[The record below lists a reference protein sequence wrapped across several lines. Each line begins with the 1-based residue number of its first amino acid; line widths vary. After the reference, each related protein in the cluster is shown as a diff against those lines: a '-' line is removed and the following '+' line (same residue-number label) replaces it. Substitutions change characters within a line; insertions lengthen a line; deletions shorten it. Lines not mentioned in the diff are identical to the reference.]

1 MNPFVERA
9 NDAPLPA
16 PQGYRLTGT
25 VRERLL
31 DDVALVT
38 ARLFA
43 VPIAVVALAP
53 EAAGWLSPS
62 ATEARQDEDARPPGL
77 RCAAAIRNDYCARDS
92 SLEADPGQLLSGGG
106 LAHWHLRFAAAQNV
120 ASGPDEPVGA
130 LFLFDEVPRTLSATE
145 QAVFGQLAQLVALLL
160 ELRTAA
166 VLDMDSTFW
175 GQVEEALGPP
185 LRQLRLVTNQL
196 RRADS
201 EEARE
206 RGWQAVLDLTVET
219 IQRLS

>member
-1 MNPFVERA
+1 MDVLIEHS
-9 NDAPLPA
+9 NDAALPM

-25 VRERLL
+25 VREKLL

-53 EAAGWLSPS
+53 EAAGWLSPGV
-62 ATEARQDEDARPPGL
+62 AEARRDGAARPPGL
-77 RCAAAIRNDYCARDS
+77 RCAAAIRYDYCARDPG
-92 SLEADPGQLLSGGG
+92 LEADPGQLLSGGG
-106 LAHWHLRFAAAQNV
+106 AAHWQLRFAAARNV

-130 LFLFDEVPRTLSATE
+130 LFLFDEEPRTLSVTE
-145 QAVFGQLAQLVALLL
+145 QAVFGQLAHLVALLL

-166 VLDMDSTFW
+166 VLDMDPTFW

-185 LRQLRLVTNQL
+185 LRRLRLMTNKL